1 MSTAPLIR
9 TLQDIQQIEST
20 PLSERDLPSS
30 TFELIRR
37 TAQASPDLC
46 ETIRQTLAAETKLPV
61 PWIEVRSLDALT
73 LKQNGLIDYQA
84 LQKTCE

>member
-37 TAQASPDLC
+37 TAQASPH
-46 ETIRQTLAAETKLPV
+46 AP
-61 PWIEVRSLDALT
+61 AL
-73 LKQNGLIDYQA
+73 
-84 LQKTCE
+84 

>member
-9 TLQDIQQIEST
+9 TLQDIEQIEST

-37 TAQASPDLC
+37 TAQASP
-46 ETIRQTLAAETKLPV
+46 EARTAIAAWEAAVERSQLV
-61 PWIEVRSLDALT
+61 PSAM
-73 LKQNGLIDYQA
+73 
-84 LQKTCE
+84 